1 MADKQVLLQLIEKE
15 YQEEE
20 SFIAGLSPEE
30 RSARGTSE
38 NWSAKDLIAHFNSW
52 KMVLGEN
59 LRALAGGK
67 SGHGPL
73 DDDEENAATFEKFKD
88 LSWEEVLAFRDRA
101 IKLLHNQVEML
112 SSSRLES
119 EDHFPW
125 EGSRP
130 LWRVITSTGYTHP
143 YIHLVEHARKNG
155 DSREAARLNEIMAQD
170 LIGLDESPAWQGI
183 VEYNLACHYS
193 QSGEPAKAIAAL
205 KTSLA
210 MNPDLIEWSKEDAD
224 LEPLRSKAEYHAI
237 YG

>member
-52 KMVLGEN
+52 KMVLGED
-59 LRALAGGK
+59 LQALAVGK
-67 SGHGPL
+67 PGREPL
-73 DDDEENAATFEKFKD
+73 EDDEQNAATFEKFND

-101 IKLLHNQVEML
+101 SELLQNQVEML
-112 SSSRLES
+112 PSSRLES

-130 LWRVITSTGYTHP
+130 L
-143 YIHLVEHARKNG
+143 
-155 DSREAARLNEIMAQD
+155 
-170 LIGLDESPAWQGI
+170 
-183 VEYNLACHYS
+183 
-193 QSGEPAKAIAAL
+193 
-205 KTSLA
+205 
-210 MNPDLIEWSKEDAD
+210 
-224 LEPLRSKAEYHAI
+224 
-237 YG
+237 